1 MSILALSNIHRSFE
15 PGVPVLGGVDLTVE
29 TGEVVGLLG
38 RNGAGKTTL
47 LRIAMGMLHQQKGSV
62 EVLGLDPHRQPVE
75 VKSRLGY
82 VSEDQ
87 ILPTFLRVREVVDLH
102 RSVFPSWDD
111 DMALE
116 LVRRFTIRPN
126 AKIKTLSK
134 GQARQVALLCAL
146 CHRPE
151 LLLLDEPAGGLDAF
165 ARREFLETSIQAL
178 SDTGTTIVFSS
189 HYLSDVE
196 RLADRVVML
205 HDAKVLIDSSMDELH
220 ESFSIALVPHR
231 PQGTS
236 DALLALPECL
246 GVRVRTDAVHAVFR
260 LDPEDACAV
269 IAERLGVTDAL
280 CRTAGLE
287 EMFIEIA
294 GGER

>member
-1 MSILALSNIHRSFE
+1 MSVLALNDIHRSFE
-15 PGVPVLGGVDLTVE
+15 PGVPVLDGVDLEVNA
-29 TGEVVGLLG
+29 GEVVGLLG

-47 LRIAMGMLHQQKGSV
+47 IHIAMGMLHRKSGSV
-62 EVLGLDPHRQPVE
+62 EVFGLDPQHRPIE
-75 VKSRLGY
+75 VKRRVGF
-82 VSEDQ
+82 VSENQ
-87 ILPTFLRVREVVDLH
+87 VLPSFLKVHEVIDLH
-102 RSVFPSWDD
+102 RSLFPTWDE
-111 DMALE
+111 DMARE
-116 LVRRFTIRPN
+116 LIERYNIRLN
-126 AKIKTLSK
+126 SRIKTLSK

-146 CHRPE
+146 CHKPE
-151 LLLLDEPAGGLDAF
+151 LLLLDEPAGGLDAL
-165 ARREFLETSIQAL
+165 ARREFLESAIQAL

-196 RLADRVVML
+196 RLAGRVVML
-205 HDAKVLIDSSMDELH
+205 HDAKVLIDNTIDELH

-260 LDPEDACAV
+260 LDPEDSCAL
-269 IAERLGVTDAL
+269 IASRLGVTDAV

>member
-1 MSILALSNIHRSFE
+1 MPVLTLGDIHRSFE
-15 PGVPVLGGVDLTVE
+15 PGVRVLDGIDLTIE
-29 TGEVVGLLG
+29 PGEVVGLLG

-47 LRIAMGMLHQQKGSV
+47 VHIAMGMLRQQKGTV
-62 EVLGLDPHRQPVE
+62 EIFGLDPHRSPVE
-75 VKSRLGY
+75 VKGRTGF
-82 VSEDQ
+82 VSENQ
-87 ILPTFLRVREVVDLH
+87 VLPAFLKIRDVVELH
-102 RSVFPSWDD
+102 RSLFPSWDD
-111 DMALE
+111 DMASRLVTRFE
-116 LVRRFTIRPN
+116 LRPG
-126 AKIKTLSK
+126 ARIKTLSK

-151 LLLLDEPAGGLDAF
+151 LLILDEPAGGLDAL

-178 SDTGTTIVFSS
+178 SDTGTTILFSS

-196 RLADRVVML
+196 RLASRVVML
-205 HDAKVLIDSSMDELH
+205 HDAKVLIDNSIDELH

-236 DALLALPECL
+236 EALLALPECL

-260 LDPEDACAV
+260 IDPDEACAL
-269 IAERLGVTDAL
+269 ITERLGVTDAL

>member
-1 MSILALSNIHRSFE
+1 MSVLALADIHRSFE
-15 PGVPVLGGVDLTVE
+15 PAMPVLDGVDLTVE
-29 TGEVVGLLG
+29 PGEVVGLLG

-47 LRIAMGMLHQQKGSV
+47 IHIAMGMLHQQSGSV
-62 EVLGLDPHRQPVE
+62 EVFGLDPQRRPVE
-75 VKSRLGY
+75 VKRRIGF
-82 VSEDQ
+82 VSENQ
-87 ILPTFLRVREVVDLH
+87 VLPSFLRVYEVIDLH
-102 RSVFPSWDD
+102 RSLFPTWDE
-111 DMALE
+111 DMAEGLIE
-116 LVRRFTIRPN
+116 RYSIRLN
-126 AKIKTLSK
+126 SRIKTLSK

-146 CHRPE
+146 CHKPE
-151 LLLLDEPAGGLDAF
+151 LLLLDEPAGGLDAL
-165 ARREFLETSIQAL
+165 ARREFLEGAIQAL

-196 RLADRVVML
+196 RLAGRVVML
-205 HDAKVLIDSSMDELH
+205 HDAKVLIDNTIDELH

-260 LDPEDACAV
+260 LEPEDSCAL
-269 IAERLGVTDAL
+269 IASRLGVTDAL

>member
-1 MSILALSNIHRSFE
+1 MSVLALADIHRSFG
-15 PGVPVLGGVDLTVE
+15 PGVPVLDGVDLEVTA
-29 TGEVVGLLG
+29 GEVVGLLG

-47 LRIAMGMLHQQKGSV
+47 IHIAMGMLQRHEGSV
-62 EVLGLDPHRQPVE
+62 EVFGLDPLRNPVE
-75 VKSRLGY
+75 VKQRVGF
-82 VSEDQ
+82 VSENQ
-87 ILPTFLRVREVVDLH
+87 ILPAFLKVHEVIELH
-102 RSVFPSWDD
+102 RCLFPTWDD
-111 DMALE
+111 RMAEE
-116 LVRRFTIRPN
+116 LVQRHDIKLGARV
-126 AKIKTLSK
+126 KTLSK

-151 LLLLDEPAGGLDAF
+151 LLLLDEPAGGLDAL
-165 ARREFLETSIQAL
+165 ARREFLESAIQAL
-178 SDTGTTIVFSS
+178 SDTGTTILFSS

-205 HDAKVLIDSSMDELH
+205 HDAKVLIDNSIDELQ

-246 GVRVRTDAVHAVFR
+246 GVRARTDAVHAVFR
-260 LDPEDACAV
+260 LDPDDSCSL
-269 IAERLGVTDAL
+269 IADKLGITDAL

>member
-1 MSILALSNIHRSFE
+1 MSVLALTDIHRSFE
-15 PGVPVLGGVDLTVE
+15 PGVPVLDGVDLEVQA
-29 TGEVVGLLG
+29 GEVVGLLG

-47 LRIAMGMLHQQKGSV
+47 IHIAMGMLRQHQGSV
-62 EVLGLDPHRQPVE
+62 EVFGLDPHRRPVD
-75 VKSRLGY
+75 VKRRVGF
-82 VSEDQ
+82 VSENQ
-87 ILPTFLRVREVVDLH
+87 ILPSFLKVYEIIDLH
-102 RSVFPSWDD
+102 RTLFPTWDE
-111 DMALE
+111 DMANEFVERHHIRLN
-116 LVRRFTIRPN
+116 VRV
-126 AKIKTLSK
+126 KTLSK

-151 LLLLDEPAGGLDAF
+151 LLLLDEPAGGLDAL
-165 ARREFLETSIQAL
+165 ARREFLESAIQAL
-178 SDTGTTIVFSS
+178 SDSGTTIVFSS

-196 RLADRVVML
+196 RLAGRVVML
-205 HDAKVLIDSSMDELH
+205 HDAKVLIDNTIDELH

-246 GVRVRTDAVHAVFR
+246 GVRARTDAVHAVFR
-260 LDPEDACAV
+260 LDPDDACAL
-269 IAERLGVTDAL
+269 ITGKLGVTDAH

>member
-1 MSILALSNIHRSFE
+1 
-15 PGVPVLGGVDLTVE
+15 
-29 TGEVVGLLG
+29 VVGLLG

-47 LRIAMGMLHQQKGSV
+47 LHIAIGMLHQQQGTV
-62 EVLGLDPHRQPVE
+62 EVFGIDPHRQPVE
-75 VKSRLGY
+75 VKRRVGF
-82 VSEDQ
+82 VSENQ
-87 ILPTFLRVREVVDLH
+87 VLPTFLRVREVIELH
-102 RSVFPSWDD
+102 RSLFPTWDD
-111 DMALE
+111 EMADTL
-116 LVRRFTIRPN
+116 LRRFGLPLGAR
-126 AKIKTLSK
+126 IKKLSK

-151 LLLLDEPAGGLDAF
+151 LLLLDEPAGGLDAL

-178 SDTGTTIVFSS
+178 SETGTTIVFSS

-196 RLADRVVML
+196 RLAERVVML
-205 HDAKVLIDSSMDELH
+205 HDSKVLIDNSLDELR

-246 GVRVRTDAVHAVFR
+246 GVRVRSDAVHAVFR
-260 LDPEDACAV
+260 LDPEDACALIV
-269 IAERLGVTDAL
+269 KKLGVNDAM

-287 EMFIEIA
+287 EMFIEVA

>member
-1 MSILALSNIHRSFE
+1 MSALTMSDIHRSFE
-15 PGVPVLGGVDLTVE
+15 PGVAVLDGVDLSVGA
-29 TGEVVGLLG
+29 GEVVGLLG

-47 LRIAMGMLHQQKGSV
+47 IHIAMGMLHQQRGTV
-62 EVLGLDPHRQPVE
+62 EVFGFDPQREPVE
-75 VKSRLGY
+75 VKSRVGF
-82 VSEDQ
+82 VSENQ
-87 ILPTFLRVREVVDLH
+87 ILPGFLKVREVVELH
-102 RSVFPSWDD
+102 RCLFQSWDD
-111 DMALE
+111 EMARQLIDRYA
-116 LVRRFTIRPN
+116 LRPG
-126 AKIKTLSK
+126 ARIKTLSK

-151 LLLLDEPAGGLDAF
+151 LLLLDEPAGGLDAL
-165 ARREFLETSIQAL
+165 ARREFLETAIQAL
-178 SDTGTTIVFSS
+178 NETGTTILFSS

-196 RLADRVVML
+196 RLAGRVVML
-205 HDAKVLIDSSMDELH
+205 HDASVLIDNSIDELH

-260 LDPEDACAV
+260 LEPTEAQRL
-269 IAERLGVTDAL
+269 IGEKLGVPDAL